1 LRPHGTARIVGA
13 VELLDRI
20 TFERDES
27 RGVAGLAYQQNR
39 VRFVLVKQNMINFQ
53 IQSVISSK
61 IAG

>member
-1 LRPHGTARIVGA
+1 MGA

-53 IQSVISSK
+53 IQSGISSK